1 MLFYSSIYIQ
11 NRYLHFTFVPSTRHL
26 LSHSTR
32 KKRERKKATVKK
44 ATARMSVFRFVNF
57 IRKLAK
63 ASVNFCKTIQNTDC
77 HNGRSHIWQYIHK
90 E

>member
-11 NRYLHFTFVPSTRHL
+11 NRYLHFTFEPSTRHF

-32 KKRERKKATVKK
+32 KKKAAVKK
-44 ATARMSVFRFVNF
+44 DTARISVFRFVNF
-57 IRKLAK
+57 LRKLAK
-63 ASVNFCKTIQNTDC
+63 ASVNFYKTIKNTDC
-77 HNGRSHIWQYIHK
+77 HNGGSYIWQYIHK